1 MQSIISKI
9 NAGLSSFLERADKKY
24 GLRRAHPQLYRHCR
38 SFILRGGKRIR
49 PLLFVLGYQG
59 YCRGRRTPPGL
70 FTASAS
76 AELLHDYMLI
86 HDDVIDRSSLRRGKP
101 TLHRLLEQKDT
112 TGTSG
117 LGASLAIV
125 AGDIVFALAVEAF
138 LAVRE
143 DAARKEQALAKFIEA
158 AASTGLG
165 EFLDV
170 VASHASIEAIKEK
183 DVLLIY
189 TLKTARYSFECPLLA
204 GALLAGAP
212 QHELQKL
219 SQLGLAAGRA
229 FQIHDDFLDIFST
242 EKTIG
247 KSILTDLAESKKT
260 LLCILAFRNLA
271 GEKKNIFK
279 KILEK
284 KNIQTNKDLEK
295 FRGLIVE
302 SGAYKQCLDR
312 MKILQREALGIC
324 GKLGMK
330 ERFRAILEHALAKT
344 LPSSF

>member
-1 MQSIISKI
+1 MQSMISKI
-9 NAGLSSFLERADKKY
+9 NAGLADFLEYADRKY
-24 GLRRAHPQLYRHCR
+24 GLKRANPRLYRHCR

-49 PLLFVLGYQG
+49 PLLFVLAYKGYSR
-59 YCRGRRTPPGL
+59 CRRTPPGL
-70 FTASAS
+70 FTAAAS

-86 HDDVIDRSSLRRGKP
+86 HDDVIDKSSLRRGKP
-101 TLHRLLEQKDT
+101 TLHRLLEKKGARGNT
-112 TGTSG
+112 G
-117 LGASLAIV
+117 LGSSLAVV
-125 AGDIVFALAVEAF
+125 AGDIIFALAVEAF

-143 DAARKEQALAKFIEA
+143 DSEHKEKALAKFIEA
-158 AASTGLG
+158 ATSTGLG

-170 VASHASIEAIKEK
+170 VASDTSIETIKEK

-212 QHELQKL
+212 QRELRKL

-229 FQIHDDFLDIFST
+229 FQILDDFLDIFST
-242 EKTIG
+242 EKTTG

-279 KILEK
+279 NILEK
-284 KNIQTNKDLEK
+284 KNIKKSADLEK
-295 FRGLIVE
+295 FRGFIVE
-302 SGAYKQCLDR
+302 SGAYKECLDR
-312 MKILQREALGIC
+312 MKTLQKEALSFC
-324 GKLGMK
+324 GKLRMK
-330 ERFRAILEHALAKT
+330 ESSRIMLERALTKT
-344 LPSSF
+344 LSCPF